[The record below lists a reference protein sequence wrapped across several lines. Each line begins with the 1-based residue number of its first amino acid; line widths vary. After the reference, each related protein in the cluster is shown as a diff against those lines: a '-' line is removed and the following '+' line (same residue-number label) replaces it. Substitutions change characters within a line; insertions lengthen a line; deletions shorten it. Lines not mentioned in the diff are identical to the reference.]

1 VKYYLYISDAKV
13 EMLGGQLR
21 RGLGGIVA
29 GWKVDVAA
37 GPASIGA
44 EGRSVDPNRYKQLER
59 IARHIRKHEDC
70 GTIDHPGAFVFDTL
84 KVRWGPFSA
93 DDRIVFFSGVTQKTV
108 FALGGSSPHLLQA
121 PKPETAAY
129 PHTGSATGI
138 LVRALLREF
147 GHTDN
152 PNYDA
157 GAPKFDGALLA
168 AVTML
173 GEDFERKN
181 LGSPP
186 TEVEFLAKTLL
197 VGESYKGYYTWRMRK
212 EYGEPDV
219 AFPGSPLYVAM
230 TR

>member
-173 GEDFERKN
+173 GEDLRSHDQIAQS
-181 LGSPP
+181 LTARGQAASTRAPRSQSGYP
-186 TEVEFLAKTLL
+186 DSGDLRRTRCEVSSMARR
-197 VGESYKGYYTWRMRK
+197 S
-212 EYGEPDV
+212 
-219 AFPGSPLYVAM
+219 
-230 TR
+230 